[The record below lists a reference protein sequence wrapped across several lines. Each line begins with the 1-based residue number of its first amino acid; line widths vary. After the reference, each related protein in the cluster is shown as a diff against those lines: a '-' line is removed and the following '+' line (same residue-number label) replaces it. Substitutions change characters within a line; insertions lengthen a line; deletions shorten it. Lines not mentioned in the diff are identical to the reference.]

1 MGEAPAAGKDR
12 RDEPVVLGQAQ
23 PGRLLGRYSLHG
35 EIASGGMATVHF
47 GRLLGP
53 VGFSKTVAIK
63 RLHPQFAKDS
73 DFVAMFLD
81 EARVAGRIQHPNVVS
96 TLDVVALDG
105 ELYLVMEYIE
115 GESLSKLIRG
125 MRAGGALVPPRIAGS
140 IVAGA
145 LYGLHA
151 AHEAK
156 NEHGEPLE
164 IIHRDVSPQN
174 VLVGLDGVPR
184 VLDFGVAK
192 AVGRVQTTRE
202 GQIKGKLA
210 YMPPEQILG
219 DDIDRRVD
227 VYSAGVML
235 WEALV
240 GRRLFDGGNEG
251 NILKK
256 ILATEVVPP
265 SKLVEGLS
273 PRVDEVVMR
282 AVAKKPEHRF
292 ATAWDFAVAIEEVL
306 GVETPRQLG
315 AFVLGCARESIQRR
329 SATVRELESLSTE
342 AEGTFDTMARPE
354 HANLPLAPLD
364 GLARGSKDDTIVSR
378 DRASMFAIIA
388 ILAILAAGTM
398 GAIALIVLKERDKP
412 APSASAAAA
421 PSAEPARAERAT
433 LEPSARQATP
443 ATLGSALPSITLS
456 AAPTPNA
463 AVPTTAAI
471 APTIAPRP
479 TVTAPILKPTA
490 TAPPSPCSS
499 PYYFENG
506 IKKIKPE
513 CR

>member
-1 MGEAPAAGKDR
+1 MGE
-12 RDEPVVLGQAQ
+12 AQ
-23 PGRLLGRYSLHG
+23 PGRLLGRYALHG

-96 TLDVVALDG
+96 TLDVVALEG

-125 MRAGGALVPPRIAGS
+125 MRAGGALVPPKIAGS

-156 NEHGEPLE
+156 DEHGAPLE

-192 AVGRVQTTRE
+192 AAGRVQTTRE

-240 GRRLFDGGNEG
+240 GRRLFDGENEG

-256 ILATEVVPP
+256 ILATEVVAP
-265 SKLVEGLS
+265 SKLVDGLS
-273 PRVDEVVMR
+273 PRVDEVVLR
-282 AVAKKPEHRF
+282 AVSKKPEHRF

-306 GVETPRQLG
+306 GVEPPRQLG
-315 AFVLGCARESIQRR
+315 AFVEACARDSIQRR

-342 AEGTFDTMARPE
+342 TEGTFDTLANAE
-354 HANLPLAPLD
+354 HANLPLASS
-364 GLARGSKDDTIVSR
+364 SKDNTLVSR

-398 GAIALIVLKERDKP
+398 GAIALIVLKERGKEASVP
-412 APSASAAAA
+412 TGTASASA
-421 PSAEPARAERAT
+421 STLDGRGERAA
-433 LEPSARQATP
+433 LEPSIPVNAGTVGAMPSP
-443 ATLGSALPSITLS
+443 AQSS
-456 AAPTPNA
+456 AAPVIPTPT
-463 AVPTTAAI
+463 VAI
-471 APTIAPRP
+471 APTAPVTTPITGPKPSAKP
-479 TVTAPILKPTA
+479 TLPVPAVPVTAPK
-490 TAPPSPCSS
+490 SPCAS
-499 PYYFENG
+499 PYYVENG